1 MPIINKGGALITQV
15 LTHLYV
21 YVHFQVF
28 PKPNVMFTLLLL
40 FFSLFI
46 TKTTPICHQNVKTSH
61 PAEMDGEMNVC
72 LSVSVP
78 CICSHDQSLTKFH
91 AWTTLGECVLCYGL

>member
-1 MPIINKGGALITQV
+1 MIVLSKKQQQFNKKKKENKQQQWKMFVLETMFIMPINNKGSALITQV

-40 FFSLFI
+40 FIFLLFI
-46 TKTTPICHQNVKTSH
+46 TKTTPICHQN
-61 PAEMDGEMNVC
+61 G
-72 LSVSVP
+72 
-78 CICSHDQSLTKFH
+78 
-91 AWTTLGECVLCYGL
+91 